1 MAGAR
6 EFRLGNASEQVIK
19 DSVANH
25 ARAALGDL
33 LASTTVA
40 SAADVVNKSATAVLT
55 GTVEP
60 M

>member
-25 ARAALGDL
+25 ARAALGEL
-33 LASTTVA
+33 LA
-40 SAADVVNKSATAVLT
+40 
-55 GTVEP
+55 
-60 M
+60 